1 MLLLCT
7 DALHQVIDFLD
18 SRSLRNLSHVN
29 RFFQNQ
35 KERIYYRHAFEKQLL
50 YRMDYF
56 LVDQFQLP
64 VFDTS
69 LQLLLHYV
77 QTQPHLF
84 IAGGFPTQLYMNREP
99 LSSSDIDLYVLTKE
113 PIKNGEYFTVDLLES
128 IHELLVWLERHFTIT
143 GYVRVGPS
151 VYSIMIKEITHPLQ
165 LIVTTNG
172 TPAEILSSFDNSHN
186 RCGIYMGHT
195 YIGMDTKISHR
206 TNKTY
211 FYTTP
216 KASRYQKAMK
226 LGFVPVGLT
235 ETEVERIGSVQ
246 EGGQIFILQRFDHSD
261 ILRKLGKVRAHRNWK
276 LHYAE
281 QDFAKHYYDL
291 EMIDI
296 EQIDKNGLSTK
307 IQSVDHPL
315 LQMKKPR
322 KIQCT
327 FMIKGQLQLVVNS
340 IMITDREEMN
350 RMQKIRKNLTKLGI
364 TNHGITEKGDRV
376 QMPSFRNRDHTVVVD
391 KGSYRYI
398 KIDWIK

>member
-1 MLLLCT
+1 MLPLCA
-7 DALHQVIDFLD
+7 DVLHQVIDFLD
-18 SRSLRNLSHVN
+18 SSSLRNLSGVN
-29 RFFQNQ
+29 RFFRNQ
-35 KERIYYRHAFEKQLL
+35 KERIYYRHAFEKQVL

-56 LVDQFQLP
+56 LQDQFQLP
-64 VFDTS
+64 VFDTP
-69 LQLLLHYV
+69 LQLLLHYI

-99 LSSSDIDLYVLTKE
+99 AFSSDIDLYVLSKE
-113 PIKNGEYFTVDLLES
+113 PIKNGEYLTVDLLKYV
-128 IHELLVWLERHFTIT
+128 HELLVWLEQHFTII
-143 GYVRVGPS
+143 GYIRVGPS
-151 VYSIMIKEITHPLQ
+151 VYSIMLKEITHPLQ

-206 TNKTY
+206 TKKTY

-216 KASRYQKAMK
+216 KSSRYQKAMK
-226 LGFVPVGLT
+226 LGFVPVGLS
-235 ETEVERIGSVQ
+235 ETEMERIGSVV
-246 EGGQIFILQRFDHSD
+246 EGGQLSILQRFDHSD

-281 QDFAKHYYDL
+281 QDSSKHYYDL
-291 EMIDI
+291 EIIDM
-296 EQIDKNGLSTK
+296 EHLENDKLSTK
-307 IQSVDHPL
+307 IQSPDHPL

-327 FMIKGQLQLVVNS
+327 FTIKGKLQLVLNS
-340 IMITDREEMN
+340 IMITEPEEID
-350 RMQKIRKNLTKLGI
+350 RMQTIRKNLVQLGI
-364 TNHGITEKGDRV
+364 INHGITEKGNRI
-376 QMPSFRNRDHTVVVD
+376 QMPSFRNRDHTIVVD